1 MTGTWKPQ
9 LKPIIE
15 SWYRMSLNHIKGL
28 AGEIGTTYA
37 HRMQQEMIQDR
48 INYVVSSDNFVKM
61 KCDITPS
68 LVKSFYE
75 AKEAMER
82 AEEESKL
89 LQAQL
94 QNKRLR
100 AMVKKVIFSGDRTI
114 IMWND
119 GTKTVTQCHELD
131 VYDKEKGILACMAKK
146 LYENTNLFNEVIQEY
161 VDFDACNIESEEN
174 ERLEQA
180 KKTIDKL
187 QTTLDAVN
195 STTHDL
201 EKELAYYKRL
211 TEKLTNDVDSLEILE
226 TLKEYKHYTKC
237 LEEDLENEHLNRT
250 EMENIYYSLQTQFD
264 AYVKQCD
271 EYIKDIDTLTER
283 IKDMEESLE
292 YKDNWID
299 SLQSEIYWLEE
310 ERNELQEELD
320 NCKCHTAQ

>member
-15 SWYRMSLNHIKGL
+15 SWYRMSLNYIKGL

-37 HRMQQEMIQDR
+37 HRMQQEMIQDKM
-48 INYVVSSDNFVKM
+48 NYVVSNDNFIKM

-68 LVKSFYE
+68 LIKSFYE

-82 AEEESKL
+82 QEEESKL

-114 IMWND
+114 IMWNN

-174 ERLEQA
+174 EY
-180 KKTIDKL
+180 KKTIAKL
-187 QTTLDAVN
+187 QTTLDVAD
-195 STTHDL
+195 STIYDL

-211 TEKLTNDVDSLEILE
+211 AEKLTNDVDSLEILE

-264 AYVKQCD
+264 AYVKQCSIYQEDIKLLESRIASRD
-271 EYIKDIDTLTER
+271 EQIKD
-283 IKDMEESLE
+283 LE
-292 YKDNWID
+292 A
-299 SLQSEIYWLEE
+299 EIVALEE
-310 ERNELQEELD
+310 ERNLLQDELD
-320 NCKCHTAQ
+320 SVYVTSGNYN

>member
-1 MTGTWKPQ
+1 
-9 LKPIIE
+9 
-15 SWYRMSLNHIKGL
+15 MSLNYIKGL

-37 HRMQQEMIQDR
+37 HRMQQEMVQDKM
-48 INYVVSSDNFVKM
+48 NYVVSDDNFVKV
-61 KCDITPS
+61 KCNITPS

-82 AEEESKL
+82 QEEESKL

-161 VDFDACNIESEEN
+161 VDFETEVP
-174 ERLEQA
+174 R
-180 KKTIDKL
+180 TIVDSYMV
-187 QTTLDAVN
+187 DI
-195 STTHDL
+195 
-201 EKELAYYKRL
+201 
-211 TEKLTNDVDSLEILE
+211 DSLEILD

-250 EMENIYYSLQTQFD
+250 EMENIYYSLQTQYD
-264 AYVKQCD
+264 AYVKKCSLYQDDIKLLQLQVASRD
-271 EYIKDIDTLTER
+271 EQI
-283 IKDMEESLE
+283 EELE
-292 YKDNWID
+292 A
-299 SLQSEIYWLEE
+299 EIRALEE
-310 ERNELQEELD
+310 ERNLLQDELD
-320 NCKCHTAQ
+320 NVTPYDNYY

>member
-1 MTGTWKPQ
+1 
-9 LKPIIE
+9 
-15 SWYRMSLNHIKGL
+15 MSLNHIKGL

-48 INYVVSSDNFVKM
+48 MNYVVSNDNFVKM

-264 AYVKQCD
+264 AYVKQCSIYQEDIKLLESRIASRD
-271 EYIKDIDTLTER
+271 EQIKD
-283 IKDMEESLE
+283 LE
-292 YKDNWID
+292 A
-299 SLQSEIYWLEE
+299 EIVALEE
-310 ERNELQEELD
+310 ERNLLQDELD
-320 NCKCHTAQ
+320 SVYVTSGNYN

>member
-1 MTGTWKPQ
+1 
-9 LKPIIE
+9 
-15 SWYRMSLNHIKGL
+15 MSLNHIKGL

-48 INYVVSSDNFVKM
+48 MNYVSSDNFVKM

-119 GTKTVTQCHELD
+119 GTKTVTQCHEFD
-131 VYDKEKGILACMAKK
+131 VYDKEKGVLACMAKK

-264 AYVKQCD
+264 AYVKQCSIYQEDIKLLESRIASRD
-271 EYIKDIDTLTER
+271 EQIKD
-283 IKDMEESLE
+283 LE
-292 YKDNWID
+292 K
-299 SLQSEIYWLEE
+299 EINALEE
-310 ERNELQEELD
+310 ERSLLQDELD
-320 NCKCHTAQ
+320 SVYVTSGNYN

>member
-1 MTGTWKPQ
+1 
-9 LKPIIE
+9 
-15 SWYRMSLNHIKGL
+15 MSLNHIKGL

-48 INYVVSSDNFVKM
+48 MNYVVSSDNFVKM

-68 LVKSFYE
+68 LVKSLYE

-82 AEEESKL
+82 AEKESKL

-174 ERLEQA
+174 KRLEQA

-264 AYVKQCD
+264 AYVKQCSIYQEDIKLLESRIASRD
-271 EYIKDIDTLTER
+271 EQIKDL
-283 IKDMEESLE
+283 EE
-292 YKDNWID
+292 
-299 SLQSEIYWLEE
+299 EINALEE
-310 ERNELQEELD
+310 ERNLLQDELD
-320 NCKCHTAQ
+320 SVYVTSGNYN

>member
-1 MTGTWKPQ
+1 MTLNLNSEWNTYRALETDK
-9 LKPIIE
+9 II
-15 SWYRMSLNHIKGL
+15 SNMFTVSDKNC
-28 AGEIGTTYA
+28 
-37 HRMQQEMIQDR
+37 
-48 INYVVSSDNFVKM
+48 YVSVGNSSACYNV
-61 KCDITPS
+61 TPEH
-68 LVKSFYE
+68 VRSFYD
-75 AKEAMER
+75 AKERMER
-82 AEEESKL
+82 EVKEAELRKS
-89 LQAQL
+89 QM

-146 LYENTNLFNEVIQEY
+146 LYDNTNLFNEVIQEY
-161 VDFDACNIESEEN
+161 VDFDTCNIESEEN
-174 ERLEQA
+174 EY
-180 KKTIDKL
+180 KKTIAKL
-187 QTTLDAVN
+187 QTTLDVAD
-195 STTHDL
+195 STIYDL

-211 TEKLTNDVDSLEILE
+211 AEKLTNDVDSYMVDMDSLEIFE

-237 LEEDLENEHLNRT
+237 LEEDLENEHLNRE

-264 AYVKQCD
+264 ARVKQCE

>member
-1 MTGTWKPQ
+1 MTGTQKPQ

-28 AGEIGTTYA
+28 AGEIGTTYT

-48 INYVVSSDNFVKM
+48 MNYVSSDNFVKM

-94 QNKRLR
+94 QNKHLR

-119 GTKTVTQCHELD
+119 GTKTVTQCHEFD
-131 VYDKEKGILACMAKK
+131 VYDKEKGVLACMAKK

-264 AYVKQCD
+264 AYVKQCSIYQEDIKLLESRIASRD
-271 EYIKDIDTLTER
+271 EQIKDL
-283 IKDMEESLE
+283 EE
-292 YKDNWID
+292 
-299 SLQSEIYWLEE
+299 EINALEE
-310 ERNELQEELD
+310 ERNLLQDELD
-320 NCKCHTAQ
+320 SVYVTSGNYN

>member
-1 MTGTWKPQ
+1 
-9 LKPIIE
+9 
-15 SWYRMSLNHIKGL
+15 MSLNHIKGL

-48 INYVVSSDNFVKM
+48 MNYVSSDNFVKM

-119 GTKTVTQCHELD
+119 GTKTVTQCHEFD
-131 VYDKEKGILACMAKK
+131 VYDKEKGILVCMAKK

-161 VDFDACNIESEEN
+161 VGFDACNIESEEN

-195 STTHDL
+195 RTTHDL
-201 EKELAYYKRL
+201 EKELA
-211 TEKLTNDVDSLEILE
+211 
-226 TLKEYKHYTKC
+226 
-237 LEEDLENEHLNRT
+237 
-250 EMENIYYSLQTQFD
+250 
-264 AYVKQCD
+264 
-271 EYIKDIDTLTER
+271 
-283 IKDMEESLE
+283 
-292 YKDNWID
+292 
-299 SLQSEIYWLEE
+299 
-310 ERNELQEELD
+310 
-320 NCKCHTAQ
+320 